1 MPRPKTATEPQGQ
14 RVAPV
19 TFNSV
24 AEKRA
29 AQAHATRKGQSL
41 AGLLKLLLAADMAAD
56 LATHPAPTPGPGGAG
71 AA

>member
-1 MPRPKTATEPQGQ
+1 MPRPKTATEPQGK

-41 AGLLKLLLAADMAAD
+41 AGLLKLLLAADMAA
-56 LATHPAPTPGPGGAG
+56 HPAPPATPAG
-71 AA
+71 ER